1 MNDRVSRFRPLIGA
15 CIGLVVCFLSC
26 GWVITS
32 ISRVKEGGPRIKCM
46 NNLKQIGNAIQ
57 NYADV
62 HGHYPSG
69 TISHPIAG
77 PGHRLSWTISLLPFL
92 DHETACKRF
101 QLDLPAGTEAN
112 LQAGRTIEL
121 PVFRCG
127 AFEDSLIKGISSYAG
142 ITGIGH
148 DSGTLP
154 IGDLRAGFFG
164 YDRKY
169 HTDDL
174 KKGAGQTVSVVEI
187 RNGLG
192 PWFVGDQST
201 LRFVDPTTAPY
212 VRKDGP
218 FGLNH
223 PKSMYSLF
231 ADCHVEPIR
240 DDVKNQYFEMLMTV
254 AGPKPPE

>member
-1 MNDRVSRFRPLIGA
+1 MNDRASRFRPLIGA
-15 CIGLVVCFLSC
+15 GIGLAVFFLGC
-26 GWVITS
+26 GWVIKT

-46 NNLKQIGNAIQ
+46 NNLKQIGIAIQ

-69 TISHPIAG
+69 TISHPTAG
-77 PGHRLSWTISLLPFL
+77 PEQRLSWTISLLPFL
-92 DHETACKRF
+92 DQETAYKRF
-101 QLDLPAGTEAN
+101 QLDLPAGSDVN
-112 LQAGRTIEL
+112 LQTGREIEL
-121 PVFRCG
+121 AVFRCG
-127 AFEDSLIKGISSYAG
+127 AFEDNSIKGISSYAG

-154 IGDLRAGFFG
+154 AGDLHAGFFG
-164 YDRKY
+164 YDRIY
-169 HTDDL
+169 QTDDL
-174 KKGAGQTVSVVEI
+174 KKGAAHTVSVIEI

-201 LRFVDPTTAPY
+201 LRSVDPATAPY
-212 VRKDGP
+212 VRGDGP

-223 PKSMYSLF
+223 PKSMYALF

-254 AGPKPPE
+254 AGPKPLE